1 MSDSLHPSNVT
12 RRRFLGMAAALSA
25 ASIAGLSLGQPALA
39 RSHRPTGGRHQGPVR
54 KRHRRTSAAA

>member
-1 MSDSLHPSNVT
+1 MNDSLHPSNVT
-12 RRRFLGMAAALSA
+12 RRRFLGTAAALSA

-39 RSHRPTGGRHQGPVR
+39 AHHRQGGHRGPVR